1 VLALIM
7 KREVTR
13 GRSEK
18 KVWPSCAGGVTVL
31 ENDVTADSTPEDGGL
46 PVRCCWPHERTD
58 EVKKPPLGAD
68 SSKRVFA
75 QRWEWISQG
84 ECMSCAFQPY
94 GK

>member
-1 VLALIM
+1 VASKHPRQLVLALIM

-58 EVKKPPLGAD
+58 EVKKTPIG
-68 SSKRVFA
+68 
-75 QRWEWISQG
+75 G
-84 ECMSCAFQPY
+84 
-94 GK
+94 